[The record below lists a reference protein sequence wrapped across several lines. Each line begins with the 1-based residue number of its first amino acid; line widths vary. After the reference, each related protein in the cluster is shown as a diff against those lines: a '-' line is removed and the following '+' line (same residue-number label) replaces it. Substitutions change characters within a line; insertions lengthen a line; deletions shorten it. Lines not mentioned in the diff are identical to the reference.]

1 MKKIAVALAALILAA
16 CGAGGGSAQ
25 DHLETCIPVGNGTW
39 IYVFYE
45 NHTGRVVVPGLT
57 EHECHLI
64 ITWDG
69 N

>member
-1 MKKIAVALAALILAA
+1 MKKITAALAALILAA
-16 CGAGGGSAQ
+16 CATGGSVN
-25 DHLETCIPVGNGTW
+25 DNLETCIPVGNGTW
-39 IYVFYE
+39 IYVFYKYE
-45 NHTGRVVVPGLT
+45 TGRAVVPGLT